1 MSEAEA
7 CSLSPEEKVARTET
21 LLTITSLSADGTDGL
36 PPPPILTPE
45 EEKRLWRKI
54 DMRLIPIM
62 TLLYLVSYID
72 RGNIGN
78 AKLQGLLTQLD
89 LNGQRY
95 NIALTMFYLFYCIF
109 NIPANLVLKKFRPS
123 RWIPGMALAWGIA
136 ATLTGLV
143 KNYPQLVGVRIC
155 LGAAES
161 GLSPGIYYMLSM
173 WYPRHMLQW
182 RFGLFWGGATFSGA
196 FSGLLS
202 YGISFMSG
210 TAGLLG
216 WSWIFIIEGLVTIA
230 AALLAFAGTS
240 VHPDMPTYILTRS
253 RRRVLRQVF
262 VDLPDTATFLTPE
275 ERSFVIN
282 RLKEDNSSVGEEE
295 RFEFRHL
302 TEAIFDWKIIVGSI
316 TNISIVSPIYAAALF
331 LPSIINGF
339 GFDPALSQLLTV
351 PPYVVA
357 TVNVVL
363 CSLYSDRIKM
373 RSPFVLAGLVLT
385 FIGFA
390 VNVSD
395 ACIGAKYLGV
405 HFVVIGAYLSAPIVI
420 SWLGNNT
427 VGHYK
432 RGIGIGMQ
440 VMVGNFG
447 GLVASNVYHVQD
459 APRYIH
465 GHIAELVLVGTGLV
479 LVPLTAF
486 VYSRGNNMRDAA
498 QREAQ
503 ARGMEVE
510 YTVEQLKR
518 MGDRAPDFRYT
529 L

>member
-1 MSEAEA
+1 MSETTAVP
-7 CSLSPEEKVARTET
+7 SSPTEEKVDKAET
-21 LLTITSLSADGTDGL
+21 VLTVRSLSVDGHDGL

-45 EEKRLWRKI
+45 EEKKLWRKI

-78 AKLQGLLTQLD
+78 ARLQGLLTQLD
-89 LNGQRY
+89 LDGQRY
-95 NIALTMFYLFYCIF
+95 NIALVSEQMLSS
-109 NIPANLVLKKFRPS
+109 ASLRNLPRRLCSICMVLKKFRPS

-143 KNYPQLVGVRIC
+143 KNYHQLVGVRIL
-155 LGAAES
+155 LGSAES
-161 GLSPGIYYMLSM
+161 GLSPGIYYRLSM

-216 WSWIFIIEGLVTIA
+216 WSWIFIIEGLVTVA
-230 AALLAFAGTS
+230 AALLAFA
-240 VHPDMPTYILTRS
+240 
-253 RRRVLRQVF
+253 VF
-262 VDLPDTATFLTPE
+262 VDLPDTANFLTPE

-282 RLKEDNSSVGEEE
+282 RLNEDNSSVGEEE

-302 TEAIFDWKIIVGSI
+302 TDAILDWKIIVGSI

-331 LPSIINGF
+331 LPSIINGSDF

-363 CSLYSDRIKM
+363 CSMYSDRIKM

-390 VNVSD
+390 INVSN
-395 ACIGAKYLGV
+395 ASIGAKYFGV
-405 HFVVIGAYLSAPIVI
+405 HLVVIGAYLSAPIVI

-447 GLVASNVYHVQD
+447 GLIASNVYHVQD
-459 APRYIH
+459 APRYIP
-465 GHIAELVLVGTGLV
+465 GHIAEMVLVGTGLV

-486 VYSRGNNMRDAA
+486 AYSHGNKRRDAT
-498 QREAQ
+498 QRDLQ
-503 ARGMEVE
+503 MRGMRVE
-510 YTVEQLKR
+510 YTEEDLKR
-518 MGDRAPDFRYT
+518 MGDRAPEFRYT